1 MPPRKNPPDG
11 ATPVAA
17 VTGIDAVV
25 GARARSTRGSGRSR
39 HVAAS
44 ARGAA
49 ASVAPPAGVA
59 APDGAAAEA
68 GAADDR
74 PAATAT
80 SRAHLRRLRQY
91 FRSAGWPCH
100 DNLEIDL
107 LVAGL
112 AERAIRDAGG
122 VETIRVTEAGLAA
135 LAGYRQQNRHAL
147 DSHDGLVERIAQ
159 QLVDEGRV
167 VFRGVSL
174 RAKVEAGWKPV
185 RPDVFSIRNTS
196 HDAYLAP
203 FVHEVKVSRAD
214 LLTDLRNAGKRAGYQ
229 ALSQQF
235 WYVIAEGI
243 AAPEEIPEDCGVIVA
258 EPARLRMLRP
268 SPVRDV
274 RLVTLHWLQLAKA
287 RAEYGADDDGQ
298 LPL

>member
-1 MPPRKNPPDG
+1 M
-11 ATPVAA
+11 T
-17 VTGIDAVV
+17 
-25 GARARSTRGSGRSR
+25 
-39 HVAAS
+39 
-44 ARGAA
+44 
-49 ASVAPPAGVA
+49 
-59 APDGAAAEA
+59 
-68 GAADDR
+68 
-74 PAATAT
+74 T

-100 DNLEIDL
+100 DNLEVDL

-112 AERAIRDAGG
+112 AERAPPDAAG
-122 VETIRVTEAGLAA
+122 VQAIRVTESGIAA
-135 LAGYRQQNRHAL
+135 LSGYRQQNRRAL
-147 DSHDGLVERIAQ
+147 DAHDALVGRIAR

-174 RAKVEAGWKPV
+174 RARVDTGWKPV

-203 FVHEVKVSRAD
+203 FVHEIKASRAD
-214 LLTDLRNAGKRAGYQ
+214 LLTDLRNAAKRAAYQ

-235 WYVIAEGI
+235 YYVLAAGI
-243 AAPEEIPEDCGVIVA
+243 AGPEEVPLDCGVIVA
-258 EPARLRMLRP
+258 EEQRLRVLRP

-274 RLVTLHWLQLAKA
+274 RLVTLHWLQLAKS

-298 LPL
+298 LELAPP

>member
-1 MPPRKNPPDG
+1 MPPRKNHPGG
-11 ATPVAA
+11 ATSVAA
-17 VTGIDAVV
+17 VPGTDVVV
-25 GARARSTRGSGRSR
+25 GTRARSIRGSRR
-39 HVAAS
+39 KPHAAVGVP
-44 ARGAA
+44 GAA
-49 ASVAPPAGVA
+49 AMAAGVA
-59 APDGAAAEA
+59 SADGAVADAGAAA
-68 GAADDR
+68 GDH
-74 PAATAT
+74 AATAT

-112 AERAIRDAGG
+112 AERATHDAGG
-122 VETIRVTEAGLAA
+122 LETIRVTEAGLAA

-147 DSHDGLVERIAQ
+147 DSHDALVARIAQ

-167 VFRGVSL
+167 VFRGVAL

-196 HDAYLAP
+196 HDGHLAP

-235 WYVIAEGI
+235 WYVLAEGI
-243 AAPEEIPEDCGVIVA
+243 AEPAEIPEDCGVIVA
-258 EPARLRMLRP
+258 EPGRLRVLRP

-287 RAEYGADDDGQ
+287 RAEYGPDDDGQ

>member
-1 MPPRKNPPDG
+1 M
-11 ATPVAA
+11 T
-17 VTGIDAVV
+17 
-25 GARARSTRGSGRSR
+25 
-39 HVAAS
+39 
-44 ARGAA
+44 
-49 ASVAPPAGVA
+49 
-59 APDGAAAEA
+59 
-68 GAADDR
+68 
-74 PAATAT
+74 T

-100 DNLEIDL
+100 DNLEVDL

-112 AERAIRDAGG
+112 AERAPPDAAG
-122 VETIRVTEAGLAA
+122 VQAIRVTESGIAA
-135 LAGYRQQNRHAL
+135 LSGYRQRNRHAL
-147 DSHDGLVERIAQ
+147 DTHDALVERIAR

-174 RAKVEAGWKPV
+174 RAKVDAAWKPV

-214 LLTDLRNAGKRAGYQ
+214 LLTDLRNAGKRAAYQ

-235 WYVIAEGI
+235 YYVLAAGI
-243 AAPEEIPEDCGVIVA
+243 AAPEDVPEDCGVIVA
-258 EPARLRMLRP
+258 EGERLRVLRP

-274 RLVTLHWLQLAKA
+274 RLVTLHWLQLAKS
-287 RAEYGADDDGQ
+287 RAEFGADDESQ
-298 LPL
+298 LKLSAPSPP

>member
-1 MPPRKNPPDG
+1 M
-11 ATPVAA
+11 T
-17 VTGIDAVV
+17 
-25 GARARSTRGSGRSR
+25 
-39 HVAAS
+39 
-44 ARGAA
+44 
-49 ASVAPPAGVA
+49 
-59 APDGAAAEA
+59 
-68 GAADDR
+68 
-74 PAATAT
+74 T

-100 DNLEIDL
+100 DNLEVDL

-112 AERAIRDAGG
+112 AERAPPDAAG
-122 VETIRVTEAGLAA
+122 VQTIRVTEAGIAA

-147 DSHDGLVERIAQ
+147 DTHDALVERIAR

-167 VFRGVSL
+167 VFRGVPL
-174 RAKVEAGWKPV
+174 RARVDSGWKPV

-235 WYVIAEGI
+235 YYVLAAGIAE
-243 AAPEEIPEDCGVIVA
+243 PDDVPEDCGVIVA
-258 EPARLRMLRP
+258 EEQRLRVLRP

-274 RLVTLHWLQLAKA
+274 RLVTLHWLQLAKS

-298 LPL
+298 LPLTAPSPP

>member
-1 MPPRKNPPDG
+1 MPLRKTRPAG

-17 VTGIDAVV
+17 APGNDAV
-25 GARARSTRGSGRSR
+25 AANSRS
-39 HVAAS
+39 
-44 ARGAA
+44 
-49 ASVAPPAGVA
+49 
-59 APDGAAAEA
+59 
-68 GAADDR
+68 
-74 PAATAT
+74 
-80 SRAHLRRLRQY
+80 HLRRLRQY
-91 FRSAGWPCH
+91 YRSAGWPCH

-112 AERAIRDAGG
+112 VERLPAGAG
-122 VETIRVTEAGLAA
+122 AAETIRVTDAGLAA

-147 DSHDGLVERIAQ
+147 DSHDALVERIAQ

-167 VFRGVSL
+167 VFRGVAL

-203 FVHEVKVSRAD
+203 FVHEIKVSRAD

-235 WYVIAEGI
+235 WYVIADGI
-243 AAPEEIPEDCGVIVA
+243 AEPEEIPEDCGVIVA
-258 EPARLRMLRP
+258 GPDRLRMLRP
-268 SPVRDV
+268 SPARDV

-287 RAEYGADDDGQ
+287 RAEFGADDDGQ

>member
-1 MPPRKNPPDG
+1 
-11 ATPVAA
+11 
-17 VTGIDAVV
+17 VT
-25 GARARSTRGSGRSR
+25 
-39 HVAAS
+39 
-44 ARGAA
+44 
-49 ASVAPPAGVA
+49 
-59 APDGAAAEA
+59 
-68 GAADDR
+68 
-74 PAATAT
+74 T

-100 DNLEIDL
+100 DNLEVDL

-112 AERAIRDAGG
+112 AERAPPDASG
-122 VETIRVTEAGLAA
+122 VQAIRVTESGIAA
-135 LAGYRQQNRHAL
+135 LSGYRQQNRHAL
-147 DSHDGLVERIAQ
+147 DTHDALVERIAR

-174 RAKVEAGWKPV
+174 RAKVDSAWKPV

-235 WYVIAEGI
+235 YYVLAAGI
-243 AAPEEIPEDCGVIVA
+243 AAPEDVPEDCGVIVA
-258 EPARLRMLRP
+258 EGERLRVLRA

-274 RLVTLHWLQLAKA
+274 RLVTLHWLQLAKS
-287 RAEYGADDDGQ
+287 RAEFGADDDGQ
-298 LPL
+298 LELAGPSAP